1 MGQVTV
7 ISGVERRRRW
17 SFGQKQAFVAAAFGP
32 GASVTEVARAAD
44 LGTGQ
49 IYRWRRQ
56 LAGPTSAQGFAS
68 VVVSPEPSS
77 PAGTAAMIIE
87 LGGAVVRVSASAP
100 AALVTAALQALK

>member
-17 SFGQKQAFVAAAFGP
+17 SFEQKQAIVAAAFGP

-77 PAGTAAMIIE
+77 PAGTAMIIE